1 MQGISNVSKAVST
14 KTTHPILSCIFI
26 EAENGNIKLTAN
38 DMEIGIESYVEGTVI
53 EEGKVAIEA
62 KLLSDIVRKL
72 PDSEIH
78 METNEDFKTTIK
90 CEKSLFTIAGKSGED
105 FSSLPVVEKSKYI
118 TISQFTLREI
128 INQTIFSISDSEYN
142 NVMTGELFEV
152 SNNRLRVVAIDGHR
166 IAIRNVEL
174 KDESQDVKVIVPGK
188 ALSYISKIVNGGV
201 DDDVNIYFT
210 SNHILF
216 EFDDTIVVSRLIE
229 STNFFDTDKMISND
243 YKTRIT
249 INKKE
254 MADCIDRATL
264 LIKEGDK
271 KPVFLSMKDTEMEL
285 TINTFI
291 GSMDESIP
299 ITKDGDDLL
308 ISFNPKFLIDI
319 LKVLDQ
325 EEVSMFFTNP
335 KAPCF
340 IKDEEGSYIYI
351 VLPVVQ

>member
-1 MQGISNVSKAVST
+1 MY
-14 KTTHPILSCIFI
+14 LYR
-26 EAENGNIKLTAN
+26 NIKLTAN

-105 FSSLPVVEKSKYI
+105 FSSLPVVEKSKFI

-174 KDESQDVKVIVPGK
+174 KNESEDVKVIVPGK
-188 ALSYISKIVNGGV
+188 ALSYISKIVSGGV
-201 DDDVNIYFT
+201 DDGVNIYFAD
-210 SNHILF
+210 NNILF
-216 EFDDTIVVSRLIE
+216 EFDRTKVVSRLVE
-229 STNFFDTDKMISND
+229 GEFFRIDNMLNVD
-243 YKTRIT
+243 YQIKFT
-249 INKKE
+249 INKRE
-254 MADCIDRATL
+254 FLDCLDRSSL
-264 LIKEGDK
+264 LIKESDK
-271 KPVFLSMKDTEMEL
+271 KPIKL
-285 TINTFI
+285 TIEDNMLYLKIDSLI
-291 GSMDESIP
+291 GSMNEEIE
-299 ITKDGDDLL
+299 IHKEGNN
-308 ISFNPKFLIDI
+308 IIIGFNPKFLMDAIRAIEDDDI
-319 LKVLDQ
+319 TIYMNNTK
-325 EEVSMFFTNP
+325 S
-335 KAPCF
+335 PCV
-340 IKDEEGSYIYI
+340 IKDEEESYIYLI
-351 VLPVVQ
+351 LPMGIGSR